1 MFLLWLR
8 QLPQWRNR
16 IPASVPQLVEGR
28 SSPTNTPVFPRSP
41 FILPSFAWFYIFFP
55 PGQVL
60 LSAISWCSACTSV
73 SEGVLLM
80 YRGEKHTPH
89 PPTPPPSC
97 SLQMC
102 SSLYLSNI
110 LLCICTNLLYPFI
123 CQWTSKLLPCP
134 SYWTKLQSA
143 AKNIGVRAF
152 FSIQWWFPHN
162 WYMPITG
169 ICPVVG
175 LLGCMMVLFLVF

>member
-8 QLPQWRNR
+8 QLPQWGNR

-41 FILPSFAWFYIFFP
+41 FILPSFAMVLYILSP
-55 PGQVL
+55 WSGTPVYQLVL
-60 LSAISWCSACTSV
+60 CMHFCVWRCTPDV
-73 SEGVLLM
+73 AW
-80 YRGEKHTPH
+80 KHTPH